1 MKTLICEQTLHQK
14 AAQDQVKPYAKPHAQ
29 LNARPQPRAHV
40 TSQSAVALK
49 QANPRTVQL
58 RLKHELDL
66 LCGAG
71 VGLAPIARRACE
83 LIREL
88 VGAECAS
95 IFWLDERG
103 MPEGFFHENANPQA
117 QDLLMNHFE
126 RLFMGENETTVFHLA
141 QRTDGRVGH
150 FLNPTAAHYASNV
163 FNLLV
168 KPCGHHHV
176 LDLRVDRDGRGRA
189 VVLLFRP
196 QSQPF
201 TEQDATALNWLA
213 PYLERA
219 IAQVSPLA
227 QWVLDPTQ
235 TGHLIVAGGGE
246 QLHLRCPQA
255 EALLRQSLLVGQGI
269 DLLKPLAGPPGFV
282 KKLCHDF
289 LLSGSA
295 HRSVSLDVP
304 NGRLKATAS
313 RMLTGPA
320 LSAPAPS
327 EGGALGQSPA
337 KSQRQS
343 GASCMPECH
352 VLVTLEFFKPAR
364 LQVVRGVVGL
374 DLSPLQREIAL
385 LAGLGGLRQDCE
397 RVIGVSKEAL
407 KKHLKSIYC
416 AAGVD
421 NWDSLARSLSPFG
434 SAVYA

>member
-1 MKTLICEQTLHQK
+1 MRVTTLFCEQTLQQEQ
-14 AAQDQVKPYAKPHAQ
+14 A
-29 LNARPQPRAHV
+29 V
-40 TSQSAVALK
+40 TRSSAGLK
-49 QANPRTVQL
+49 QGHSRTVQL

-71 VGLAPIARRACE
+71 VGLTPIARRACE

-126 RLFMGENETTVFHLA
+126 RLFMGKNETTVFHLA
-141 QRTDGRVGH
+141 QRKDGRVGH
-150 FLNPTAAHYASNV
+150 FLNPTPAHYTSNV

-196 QSQPF
+196 QNQPF

-227 QWVLDPTQ
+227 QWVLDPAQ
-235 TGHLIVAGGGE
+235 TGHLIVTGGGE
-246 QLHLRCPQA
+246 QLHMRCPQA

-269 DLLKPLAGPPGFV
+269 DLLKPLAVPPRFV
-282 KKLCHDF
+282 KTLCHD
-289 LLSGSA
+289 LLQSGDSS
-295 HRSVSLDVP
+295 RSTRLDVP
-304 NGRLKATAS
+304 NGQLRATVNRLLPAS
-313 RMLTGPA
+313 SQA
-320 LSAPAPS
+320 APD
-327 EGGALGQSPA
+327 
-337 KSQRQS
+337 SQ
-343 GASCMPECH
+343 

-364 LQVVRGVVGL
+364 LHVVQGVVGL

-407 KKHLKSIYC
+407 KKHLKNIYC

-421 NWDSLARSLSPFG
+421 SWDSLARSLSPF
-434 SAVYA
+434 APRAFA